1 MFRHKLGE
9 FKKDL
14 EFMDLNLEAKVSTV
28 RASEIGPNIKEN
40 IYKLP
45 WLGAIYPGSP
55 VESPKLFKKKKI
67 SNAFPSPLPLSE
79 KGAQAFAV
87 AKSSILMHSEG
98 GETLKEVPMGWC
110 FSRWENIKL
119 ININTSCVN
128 R

>member
-45 WLGAIYPGSP
+45 
-55 VESPKLFKKKKI
+55 
-67 SNAFPSPLPLSE
+67 
-79 KGAQAFAV
+79 
-87 AKSSILMHSEG
+87 
-98 GETLKEVPMGWC
+98 
-110 FSRWENIKL
+110 
-119 ININTSCVN
+119 
-128 R
+128 

>member
-9 FKKDL
+9 FKHDL
-14 EFMDLNLEAKVSTV
+14 EFIDLNLVAQVSTV

-45 WLGAIYPGSP
+45 WSGATDPGSP
-55 VESPKLFKKKKI
+55 VVTQIVLKKM

-79 KGAQAFAV
+79 NGAQASAV

-98 GETLKEVPMGWC
+98 GETLKEVPMGWY
-110 FSRWENIKL
+110 FSR
-119 ININTSCVN
+119 
-128 R
+128 